1 MNLKNMI
8 TRLTS
13 NYSKLKD
20 SNIYKLFSMVASQSE
35 ELKETFEKISS
46 WQGIENASGS
56 TLDMIGEDVRAVRL
70 GLADEEYRAL
80 LRFKISL
87 DKGMTD
93 INSINNA
100 MKSITKDNYIRLYE
114 GYNEY
119 NEPASIKAMLKKYNE
134 NIPYE
139 KMDTLLSAGVNLYIT
154 AETETKSKLYVAS
167 TTLSG
172 EILTVFPYNLKE
184 ISVSGKVEI
193 ASGYNTSY
201 EITQIGPKI

>member
-56 TLDMIGEDVRAVRL
+56 TLDMIGEDVRVERL
-70 GLADEEYRAL
+70 GLTDEEYRAL

-119 NEPASIKAMLKKYNE
+119 NEPASIKAMLKKYDE

-184 ISVSGKVEI
+184 IRVSGKVEI

>member
-13 NYSKLKD
+13 NYRKLKD

-119 NEPASIKAMLKKYNE
+119 NEPASIKAMLKKYDE

>member
-35 ELKETFEKISS
+35 ELKETFEKVSS

-119 NEPASIKAMLKKYNE
+119 NEPASIKAMLKKYDE

-154 AETETKSKLYVAS
+154 AETETKSKLYIAS

>member
-119 NEPASIKAMLKKYNE
+119 NEPASIKAMLKKYDE

>member
-100 MKSITKDNYIRLYE
+100 MKSITEDNYIRLYE

-119 NEPASIKAMLKKYNE
+119 NEPASIKAMLKKYDE

>member
-20 SNIYKLFSMVASQSE
+20 SNIYKLFSMVASQIE

-119 NEPASIKAMLKKYNE
+119 NEPASIKAMLKKYDE